1 MKNYYR
7 VFLGKGH
14 VHAPECLQGNFIGVD
29 YGIQEDLSS
38 QLPEEWRDFN
48 RRYVPIMCQK
58 DPDLSRVGA
67 GLKCGALW
75 TLCKGIKV
83 GDVVLCRDADGN
95 YHLGEISGGYHYAP
109 GGILPHRRPVRW
121 LSLSIPRSTMSP
133 ELQRGCGG
141 PLTVVDLQEYIPEIE
156 VLMGGRIAAPT
167 PAVTYQDPTIVDP
180 VAFAMEKHLEEF
192 LVKNWNQIELSKDFS
207 ILEDQGEVVGQ
218 QFPTDAGP
226 IDILAISRDKKRLLV
241 IELKRGR
248 ATDVVVG
255 QALRYMGFV
264 KEQIA
269 TPDQTV
275 EGVIIALEDDQK
287 LRWALAAVPNISF
300 YRYEVSFKLHKG
312 SLK

>member
-1 MKNYYR
+1 MKKYYR
-7 VFLGKGH
+7 IFLGSGH
-14 VHAPECLQGNFIGVD
+14 VHTPECLQGNFVGVD
-29 YGIQEDLSS
+29 YGIQEDLTN
-38 QLPEEWRDFN
+38 QLPEEWREFN
-48 RRYVPIMCQK
+48 KHFRPIMQRQE
-58 DPDLSRVGA
+58 PGLSAVGA

-75 TLCKGIKV
+75 TLSKGVKV
-83 GDVVLCRDADGN
+83 GDVVLCRDADAN
-95 YHLGEISGGYHYAP
+95 YHLGEISGGYQYAP
-109 GGILPHRRPVRW
+109 GGILPHRRPVKW
-121 LSLSIPRSTMSP
+121 LSVSIPRTTMSP
-133 ELQRGCGG
+133 ELQKGCGG

-156 VLMGGRIAAPT
+156 ILMGGRDGSPS
-167 PAVTYQDPTIVDP
+167 PMVSFQDPTIVDP

-192 LVKNWNQIELSKDFS
+192 LVKNWSQIELSKEFS

-226 IDILAISRDKKRLLV
+226 IDILAVSRDNKRLLV

-269 TPDQTV
+269 TPEQAV
-275 EGVIIALEDDQK
+275 QGVIIALEDDQK
-287 LRWALAAVPNISF
+287 LRWALSAVSNISF

-312 SLK
+312 